1 MSIRGKINK
10 IIDLSVVD
18 GPGNRT
24 SIFLQGCNFNCF
36 YCHNPETIKHCI
48 NCMECIPSCPTKC
61 LSNVDGKIVWD
72 DKRCINCD
80 ECIKVCPHLSTPKI
94 YNWTVEETV
103 ERIKSNMPFI
113 RGITVSGGECT
124 LQHKFLTPLFKELK
138 KLGLTC
144 FVDTNGGIPF
154 KKIPEF
160 VEVSDSFMLDIKAF
174 DNDEHVFVTKK
185 SVHTVL
191 ENAGYLAS
199 LDKLYEIRTVTI
211 AGMDNRSTVDSIT
224 KMLSKYIKIGHKIRY
239 KIIKYRNYGV
249 REEFSMFSAP
259 TDEEMTEL
267 KNIALK
273 NGFTDII
280 IV

>member
-1 MSIRGKINK
+1 MSTKGKINK

-48 NCMECIPSCPTKC
+48 NCMECIPSCPTQC
-61 LSNVDGKIVWD
+61 LSNVNGKIVWD
-72 DKRCINCD
+72 DKRCIHCD
-80 ECIKVCPHLSTPKI
+80 ECIKVCSHLSSPKI

-103 ERIKSNMPFI
+103 DRIKSNIPFI

-124 LQHKFLTPLFKELK
+124 LQHHFLTPLFKEVK

-154 KKIPEF
+154 KRIPEF

-174 DNDEHVFVTKK
+174 DNDEHIFVTKK
-185 SVHTVL
+185 SADVVL
-191 ENAGYLAS
+191 ENAEYLAS
-199 LDKLYEIRTVTI
+199 LDKLFEIRTVTI
-211 AGMDNRSTVDSIT
+211 AGMDNKLTVDSIT
-224 KMLSKYIKIGHKIRY
+224 KMLSKYIKMGHKIRY
-239 KIIKYRNYGV
+239 KIIRYRNYGV
-249 REEFSMFSAP
+249 REEYSMFAAP
-259 TDEEMTEL
+259 TDEEMEEL
-267 KNIALK
+267 KQIALN
-273 NGFTDII
+273 NGFEDVI